1 MSCYKSAL
9 RQLRNLEEIK
19 NIMIIIRSR
28 VILFILFMQEYVQDV
43 MAVIRDLSI
52 NVMMMHICVLNGKIV
67 VKPFLELYSANYYE
81 CDGNVWQ

>member
-1 MSCYKSAL
+1 
-9 RQLRNLEEIK
+9 
-19 NIMIIIRSR
+19 
-28 VILFILFMQEYVQDV
+28 MQEYVQDV